1 MTQVLD
7 LESVDPDRLLE
18 SVRAGDKVAFAE
30 LYDVLAPQVLGL
42 ATHILRDRAQ
52 AEEVTQEVFV
62 EVWQNA
68 HTFDPARGSVKAWI
82 LRLTKSRA
90 IDRLRSWRSSQAR
103 DTDDFNSQLTTWV
116 AAAEDEAQQRLE
128 SEQLQE
134 LIDSI
139 GEPHRSALM
148 LAYFGEL
155 THQEIADATG
165 VALGTA
171 KTRVRDG
178 LQKLRKAV
186 SLKGGL

>member
-1 MTQVLD
+1 MTRVLD

-103 DTDDFNSQLTTWV
+103 DTDDFNSQLTSWV

-186 SLKGGL
+186 TVKGGL

>member
-7 LESVDPDRLLE
+7 LESGDPDRLLE

-42 ATHILRDRAQ
+42 TTHILRDRAQ

-62 EVWQNA
+62 EVWLSA
-68 HTFDPARGSVKAWI
+68 HTFDPHRGSAKSWV
-82 LRLTKSRA
+82 LRLAKSRA

-128 SEQLQE
+128 SEELQE

-171 KTRVRDG
+171 NTRVRDG

>member
-1 MTQVLD
+1 MPTVLD
-7 LESVDPDRLLE
+7 LEFVDPDRLLT
-18 SVRAGDKVAFAE
+18 SVRAGDKAAFAE

-68 HTFDPARGSVKAWI
+68 HTFDPARGSAKAWI
-82 LRLTKSRA
+82 LRLTKSRS
-90 IDRLRSWRSSQAR
+90 IDRLRSWRSAQAR
-103 DTDDFNSQLTTWV
+103 DTEDFNRQLTTWV
-116 AAAEDEAQQRLE
+116 VAAEDEAQQRLE
-128 SEQLQE
+128 SEELQE

-155 THQEIADATG
+155 SHQEIADATG

-186 SLKGGL
+186 TVKGGL